1 MTDGAIGVGIAGF
14 WHVHAGDYARD
25 ATEHPGT
32 RVVAGWDADAA
43 LAAEGAAGLGID
55 RAESLDALL
64 ARPDVDA
71 ITVTTATA
79 DHTDVISRAIRAGKH
94 VFTEKLLAPT
104 VAESEALAAQARDAG
119 VALVVSL
126 PRLSQPEVV
135 AASALIASGALGTVT
150 YARIRMAHDGWLG
163 GWLPERFA
171 DPVAAIGGA
180 FADLGCHP
188 AYLVQRFLGARPA
201 RITAAYGRVTERAV
215 EDNAVVVAQYPDGAL
230 GVAEASFVTTPGA
243 FAFEVRGTEGSLLYG
258 FGREELIG
266 KGGALGDEW
275 TPVPLGDSVP
285 APFDVWV
292 EAMRGGADT
301 GDNVRAAIELT
312 RFVVAAN
319 DSAATGAAIELGP
332 EGRS

>member
-1 MTDGAIGVGIAGF
+1 MTNDVIGVGIAGF

-32 RVVAGWDADAA
+32 RVVAGWDADPA
-43 LAAEGAAGLGID
+43 LAAEGTERLGLE

-79 DHTDVISRAIRAGKH
+79 DHSEVISRAIRAGKH

-126 PRLSQPEVV
+126 PRLSQREIV
-135 AASALIASGALGTVT
+135 AASSLVESGALGTIT
-150 YARIRMAHDGWLG
+150 YARVRMAHDGWLG

-188 AYLVQRFLGARPA
+188 AYLVQRFLGARPS
-201 RITAAYGRVTERAV
+201 RITAAYGRVTEHAV
-215 EDNAVVVAQYPDGAL
+215 EDNVVVVAQYEDGAL
-230 GVAEASFVTTPGA
+230 GVAEASFVTMPGA
-243 FAFEVRGTEGSLLYG
+243 FAFEVRGTRGSLLFG

-266 KGGALGDEW
+266 KGGELGDDWAPVALGE
-275 TPVPLGDSVP
+275 PAQ
-285 APFDVWV
+285 APFDLWV
-292 EAMRGGADT
+292 EAARGGADPT
-301 GDNVRAAIELT
+301 DNVRAAIELT

-319 DSAATGAAIELGP
+319 AAAVNGAAVELEP